1 MGELGYWE
9 QRHAG
14 TQSPLRARPVK
25 RAVLAPP
32 RRAHDVGPSRLLPHP
47 VLIYRSEEPGTA
59 NEGWSGH
66 DSEMISSAMI
76 RTPDQRPIFKENCR
90 RRGTF
95 SNESPI
101 TPWGKE
107 GPRTATPKADPRSA
121 KLTDGPSQQQ
131 GGDGGREGS
140 DGSEGGRGGR
150 GGGGRDGWRG
160 GMEGWRDM
168 GRGGEGERGRARTR
182 DQHRVQEGGPERARH
197 AHSIARRA
205 CSRQREGMEGGRG
218 GCSLA
223 GLLLALGH
231 SWNDASARVPVR
243 VGHCSCTRRGEH

>member
-160 GMEGWRDM
+160 GMEGWRDGGM
-168 GRGGEGERGRARTR
+168 EGYGERRRGGERESTHAGSAQGAGRRPRKSTAR
-182 DQHRVQEGGPERARH
+182 A
-197 AHSIARRA
+197 
-205 CSRQREGMEGGRG
+205 
-218 GCSLA
+218 
-223 GLLLALGH
+223 
-231 SWNDASARVPVR
+231 
-243 VGHCSCTRRGEH
+243 